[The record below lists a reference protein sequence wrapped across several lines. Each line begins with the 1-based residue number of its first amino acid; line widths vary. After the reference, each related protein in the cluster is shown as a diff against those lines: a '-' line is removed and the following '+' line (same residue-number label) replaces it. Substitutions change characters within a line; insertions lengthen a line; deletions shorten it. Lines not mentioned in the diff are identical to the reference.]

1 MPQEYGDDLA
11 LGMPAEINFG
21 GANVAG
27 AITAISPEVKENQV
41 TGRVRFVDPP
51 PSGLR
56 QNQRVSARILLESRN
71 NTLTVQRGPFFDSG
85 NGRIVYVVEDGMAYR
100 RDIQT
105 GATSIADV
113 EILAGLDD
121 GQTIIISDL
130 AQFEGAET
138 VLLQN

>member
-1 MPQEYGDDLA
+1 
-11 LGMPAEINFG
+11 
-21 GANVAG
+21 
-27 AITAISPEVKENQV
+27 
-41 TGRVRFVDPP
+41 
-51 PSGLR
+51 SGLR

-100 RDIQT
+100 RDIQA

-113 EILAGLDD
+113 EILAGLDE